1 MPSPSSTQTKEPP
14 TPLGPVDRSQ
24 PCVISVVIAWVN
36 PLELL
41 KYGLDSLRQ
50 ETNRPPD
57 EVIVVTRHSEIDQ
70 ARLRRLYPEVI
81 LLSAPRHTPITAL
94 RSLGLK
100 HARGNVVVVTEDHCV
115 PSADWLGAVE
125 RRMGEGY
132 DIVGGPIENAC
143 TSRLRDWA
151 AFLTEYAF
159 AVLPDASAQEAK
171 TNPASRIA
179 CNNVAYRRAF
189 ISGLCRTLES
199 GQWESFYRSQLDERE
214 VKMTY
219 EPKMMLY
226 HRRPFDFW
234 YFVTQRYHFCRSF
247 AAMRCQMIS
256 ATQKLKYGVGSALL
270 PPLLLLRG
278 LRTIAGKRRLIGRYL
293 TCLPLIATYFTAGAV
308 GEMTGYFL
316 GGGTSLERVE

>member
-1 MPSPSSTQTKEPP
+1 VTLQGSTEAKNP
-14 TPLGPVDRSQ
+14 TGSAEGSQ
-24 PCVISVVIAWVN
+24 HCVISVVIAWVN

-41 KYGLDSLRQ
+41 KYGLDALLHGI
-50 ETNRPPD
+50 NRPAD
-57 EVIVVTRHSEIDQ
+57 EVIVVTRHNDVDQ
-70 ARLRRLYPEVI
+70 ARLRDLYPEVI
-81 LLSAPRHTPITAL
+81 LLSAPEHTPITSL

-100 HARGNVVVVTEDHCV
+100 RARGNVVVVTEDHCT
-115 PSADWLGAVE
+115 PSTDWLAAIE
-125 RRMGEGY
+125 RRMLEGY

-143 TSRLRDWA
+143 TGRIRDWA

-159 AVLPDASAQEAK
+159 AVLPNTSPTEGETK
-171 TNPASRIA
+171 SVHLIA
-179 CNNVAYRRAF
+179 CNNVAYRRKF
-189 ISGLCRTLES
+189 ISGLCQTLES
-199 GQWESFYRSQLDERE
+199 GRWESFYRSQLNESE
-214 VKMTY
+214 AKMIY

-256 ATQKLKYGVGSALL
+256 ASQKLKYGVGSTLL
-270 PPLLLLRG
+270 PPLLLFRG
-278 LRTIAGKRRLIGRYL
+278 IRTITRKRRLVGRYL
-293 TCLPLIATYFTAGAV
+293 TCLPLIATYFTAGAL

>member
-1 MPSPSSTQTKEPP
+1 MTSPTSTQTIKPEVSAG
-14 TPLGPVDRSQ
+14 TSDGSQ
-24 PCVISVVIAWVN
+24 RCIISVVIAWVN

-41 KYGLDSLRQ
+41 RYGLDSLRHGTQ
-50 ETNRPPD
+50 RPPD
-57 EVIVVTRHSEIDQ
+57 EVIVVTRHDEVEQ
-70 ARLRRLYPEVI
+70 AGLRELYPEVI
-81 LLSAPRHTPITAL
+81 VISAPRHTPITSL

-100 HARGNVVVVTEDHCV
+100 EARGNVVVVTEDHCIA
-115 PSADWLGAVE
+115 STDWLGAIE
-125 RRMGEGY
+125 RRMLEGY

-143 TSRLRDWA
+143 TGRMRDWA

-159 AVLPDASAQEAK
+159 AVLPNSTADPQKNSV
-171 TNPASRIA
+171 RLIA
-179 CNNVAYRRAF
+179 CNNVAYRRKF
-189 ISGLCRTLES
+189 IGGLCQTLES
-199 GQWESFYRSQLDERE
+199 GKWESFYRSQLDERD
-214 VKMTY
+214 VKMIY
-219 EPKMMLY
+219 ESKMMLY

-256 ATQKLKYGVGSALL
+256 ATEKMKYGVGSAIL

-278 LRTIAGKRRLIGRYL
+278 LRTIVGKRRLVGRYL